1 MSFGILT
8 LIVACGLAGPLLAA
22 ATRLAVPVVVGEIAA
37 GVVVGKT
44 GLGDINTADPTVVFL
59 SSVGFAMLM
68 FVVGT
73 HLPLR
78 DRGLRRALR
87 TAGIA
92 AVLSFAI
99 AVPGGWLL
107 ADVSGVGHPAVF
119 VLLLA
124 ASSSAVVMPII
135 QERGITGEEMLV
147 ATTWIAL
154 VDIASIVAL
163 PVALTPAKAFRIG
176 GGGVLVACAAVG
188 LFAIVHAYRGD
199 RVVVALRT
207 GSQQRGWALDLRVSL
222 LVLFGLAALAT
233 RFGTSILIAGFAA
246 GMIVAL
252 AGEPRRLTQQLVG
265 LAEGFFVP
273 LFFVTLG
280 AKLDFRA
287 LGSSRSDLA
296 LVGLLS
302 AAIVI
307 CHVAVARLMRMPWG
321 SGLLASAQLGLPAGV
336 VALGLAER
344 ILTPGQGAA
353 IVASA
358 LISLGV
364 ASLGA
369 VLLSRAAG
377 PPPPAPVPAPAA
389 GTPG

>member
-8 LIVACGLAGPLLAA
+8 VIVACGLAGPLLSA

-37 GVVVGKT
+37 GVVIGQT
-44 GLGDINTADPTVVFL
+44 GLREINPADPTVVFL
-59 SSVGFAMLM
+59 SAVGFAMLM

-78 DRGLRRALR
+78 DPGLRRALR
-87 TAGIA
+87 TATIA
-92 AVLSFAI
+92 AVLSFVI
-99 AVPGGWLL
+99 AVPGGWLVSD
-107 ADVSGVGHPAVF
+107 ASGVGHPAVF

-135 QERGITGEEMLV
+135 QERGITGDEMLV

-163 PVALTPAKAFRIG
+163 PVALTPSRALRIG
-176 GGGVLVACAAVG
+176 GGGVMVTGA
-188 LFAIVHAYRGD
+188 AIVLFTIVHRIRRD

-207 GSQQRGWALDLRVSL
+207 GSRQRGWALDLRVSL

-233 RFGTSILIAGFAA
+233 KFGTSILIAGFAA

-273 LFFVTLG
+273 FFFVTLG
-280 AKLDFRA
+280 ARLDFRA
-287 LGSSRSDLA
+287 LESSRSNLA
-296 LVGLLS
+296 LVGMLAIS
-302 AAIVI
+302 IVI
-307 CHVAVARLMRMPWG
+307 CHVAVARVIRMPWG
-321 SGLLASAQLGLPAGV
+321 AGLLASAQLGLPAGV
-336 VALGLAER
+336 VALGLSER
-344 ILTPGQGAA
+344 ILTAGEGAA

-358 LISLGV
+358 LITLGV
-364 ASLGA
+364 SSAGA

-377 PPPPAPVPAPAA
+377 PAPPARAPAA
-389 GTPG
+389 TAGDGR

>member
-8 LIVACGLAGPLLAA
+8 LIVACGLAGPLLSG

-37 GVVVGKT
+37 GVLVGET
-44 GLGDINTADPTVVFL
+44 GLREINPADPTVVFL
-59 SSVGFAMLM
+59 SAVGFAMLM

-78 DRGLRRALR
+78 DPGLRRALR
-87 TAGIA
+87 TATIA

-99 AVPGGWLL
+99 AAPGGWLL

-154 VDIASIVAL
+154 VDIASIVVL
-163 PVALTPAKAFRIG
+163 PVALTPSKALRIG
-176 GGGVLVACAAVG
+176 GGGVLVIVA
-188 LFAIVHAYRGD
+188 AIVVFGLVHVIRND
-199 RVVVALRT
+199 RVVTTLRAD
-207 GSQQRGWALDLRVSL
+207 SRKRGWALDLRFSL

-233 RFGTSILIAGFAA
+233 KFGTSILIAGFGA

-280 AKLDFRA
+280 AKLNFRA
-287 LGSSRSDLA
+287 LESSRSDLA
-296 LVGLLS
+296 LVAMLT

-307 CHVAVARLMRMPWG
+307 CHVAVARVMRMPWG
-321 SGLLASAQLGLPAGV
+321 AGLLASAQLGLPAGV
-336 VALGLAER
+336 VSLGLIER
-344 ILTPGQGAA
+344 ILTAGQGAA

-358 LISLGV
+358 LITLG
-364 ASLGA
+364 ASSLGA

-377 PPPPAPVPAPAA
+377 PPPTAPVPAAA
-389 GTPG
+389 PGNPG

>member
-8 LIVACGLAGPLLAA
+8 LIVACGLAGPLLSG

-37 GVVVGKT
+37 GVLVGKT

-59 SSVGFAMLM
+59 SAVGFAMLM

-78 DRGLRRALR
+78 DRGLRGALR
-87 TAGIA
+87 TASIA
-92 AVLSFAI
+92 AVLSFVI
-99 AVPGGWLL
+99 AVPAGWLL
-107 ADVSGVGHPAVF
+107 AHVSGVGHPAVF

-163 PVALTPAKAFRIG
+163 PVALTPSKAFRIG
-176 GGGVLVACAAVG
+176 GGGVLVACAAVA
-188 LFAIVHAYRGD
+188 LFAIVHAIRDD

-207 GSQQRGWALDLRVSL
+207 GSRERGWALDLRVSL
-222 LVLFGLAALAT
+222 FVLFGLAALAT
-233 RFGTSILIAGFAA
+233 KFGTSILIAGFAA

-265 LAEGFFVP
+265 LAQGFFVP

-280 AKLDFRA
+280 ARLDFRA
-287 LGSSRSDLA
+287 LWSSRSDLA
-296 LVGLLS
+296 LVLMLT

-336 VALGLAER
+336 VALGLAKR
-344 ILTPGQGAA
+344 VLTPGQGAA
-353 IVASA
+353 IVATA

-364 ASLGA
+364 SSLGA
-369 VLLSRAAG
+369 ALLSREAG
-377 PPPPAPVPAPAA
+377 PPPPAPVAAPAA
-389 GTPG
+389 GSAG

>member
-8 LIVACGLAGPLLAA
+8 LIVACGLAGPLLSA

-37 GVVVGKT
+37 GVIVGKT

-78 DRGLRRALR
+78 DRGLRGALR
-87 TAGIA
+87 TASIA

-107 ADVSGVGHPAVF
+107 ADVSGVGHPAIF

-135 QERGITGEEMLV
+135 QERGITGEQMLV

-163 PVALTPAKAFRIG
+163 PVALTPSKALRIG
-176 GGGVLVACAAVG
+176 GGGVLVACAAVA
-188 LFAIVHAYRGD
+188 LFAIVHAIRRD
-199 RVVVALRT
+199 RVVVALRK
-207 GSQQRGWALDLRVSL
+207 GSQERGWALDLRVSL

-233 RFGTSILIAGFAA
+233 KFGTSILIAGFAA

-265 LAEGFFVP
+265 LAQGFFVP

-296 LVGLLS
+296 LVALLS

-344 ILTPGQGAA
+344 ILKPGQGAA

-364 ASLGA
+364 SSLGA

-389 GTPG
+389 GSPG

>member
-307 CHVAVARLMRMPWG
+307 CHVAVARVMRMPWG

>member
-1 MSFGILT
+1 MSFGTLT
-8 LIVACGLAGPLLAA
+8 LIVACGLAGPLLSA

-59 SSVGFAMLM
+59 SAVGFAMLM

-78 DRGLRRALR
+78 DRGLRGALR
-87 TAGIA
+87 TASIA
-92 AVLSFAI
+92 AVLSFVI

-163 PVALTPAKAFRIG
+163 PVALTPSKAFRIG
-176 GGGVLVACAAVG
+176 GGGVLVACAAVA
-188 LFAIVHAYRGD
+188 LFAIVHAIRGD

-207 GSQQRGWALDLRVSL
+207 GSKQRGWALDLRVSL
-222 LVLFGLAALAT
+222 FVLFGLAALAT
-233 RFGTSILIAGFAA
+233 KFGTSILIAGFAA

-265 LAEGFFVP
+265 LAQGFFVP

-296 LVGLLS
+296 LVVMLT
-302 AAIVI
+302 AAIVV

-353 IVASA
+353 IIASA

-364 ASLGA
+364 SSFGA
-369 VLLSRAAG
+369 VLLSREAG

-389 GTPG
+389 GSPG